1 MIEAEPRY
9 CTPRNQ
15 DLATDGGNVAVIS
28 KALGHP
34 LLPWQRL
41 TADLAGEY
49 ETDDEGRHILVHPRL
64 IVTVPRQAGKTTLD
78 EARHIRSMLMGPNRQ
93 SWYIA
98 QRGTDA
104 VKRFKQTVKDVQTSP
119 ALAPLVRDV
128 RYSAGDIGLHFIN
141 GSVFSP
147 SPPVDNSGHGFQ
159 GDLITLDE
167 AWAFNDKTGKA
178 LLQAFIPTTITRLQ
192 LMGQQPQLCI
202 MSTEGTADSSFL
214 NPMLTEC
221 RRGLAPKGWA
231 FVDYGLRLD
240 DDPEDLD
247 AVWRSHP
254 GAGHLFNRRQLKG
267 FRDEF
272 RDDPAGW
279 RRAFC
284 NIRDDGTMERV
295 YTADLW
301 DATRCEAFTVAGLK
315 PDTFAIGVAVDID
328 QAATSIAVAT
338 DTPDGLK
345 TMMLETMPG
354 AGGALDAIGSY
365 CDRYRC
371 PVAIDPKGPAAPL
384 ADRMRQEPERYRLA
398 DMPATELGMTG
409 PAFLD
414 MLRQGT
420 ASHAPDPRLDHSVEI
435 ATRRWAGDTW
445 YLDRR
450 QSPGDVSPIESVQ
463 LATWAC
469 RHIQPAPV
477 FQLFT

>member
-1 MIEAEPRY
+1 MSEAMPRY
-9 CTPRNQ
+9 CTPRNETL
-15 DLATDGGNVAVIS
+15 DTDGGKVALVS

-34 LLPWQRL
+34 LLPWQRMA
-41 TADLAGEY
+41 ADLAGEY
-49 ETDDEGRHILVHPRL
+49 EIDGEGRRVLAHPRV

-104 VKRFKQTVKDVQTSP
+104 VKRFKQTVKDVQSSP

-128 RYSAGDIGLHFIN
+128 RYSAGDMGLHFVN

-167 AWAFNDKTGKA
+167 AWAFSEKTGKA
-178 LLQAFIPTTITRLQ
+178 LLQAFIPTMITRLQ

-231 FVDYGLRLD
+231 FIDYGLGLD

-301 DATRCEAFTVAGLK
+301 AAGVCSPFDPDAPGTGPMAL
-315 PDTFAIGVAVDID
+315 GVAVDID
-328 QAATSIAVAT
+328 QAATSIALAA
-338 DTPDGLK
+338 DTPDGVRV
-345 TMMLETMPG
+345 MMLDVLPGTGRALETV
-354 AGGALDAIGSY
+354 GGY
-365 CDRYRC
+365 CDRWRL
-371 PVAIDPKGPAAPL
+371 PVAVDPKGPAAPL
-384 ADRMRQEPERYRLA
+384 ADRMRRDPDRYRLA
-398 DMPATELGMTG
+398 DIPAAELGMTG
-409 PAFLD
+409 PTFLD

-420 ASHAPDPRLDHSVEI
+420 ARHAPDDRLDRSVEI

-450 QSPGDVSPIESVQ
+450 QSPGDVSPVEAVQ
-463 LATWAC
+463 LAAWAC
-469 RHIQPAPV
+469 QHVRPDPG